1 MSENKL
7 DELETLESLDDEEE
21 VEEEE
26 ATEKSFA
33 YSVGEW
39 VGDHKVET
47 GLLAGALAFG
57 IKKGVDWLGSRKPK
71 QPKED
76 DDNLLKAI
84 AEGRFSIFHIEP
96 RKKEVIAIVEEED
109 EDDTESVEETE
120 EQETPKTEDPE
131 KEKTET
137 KKKGK

>member
-7 DELETLESLDDEEE
+7 DELETLDSLNDEEE
-21 VEEEE
+21 VEEDE

-84 AEGRFSIFHIEP
+84 AEGRFSIFHIEK
-96 RKKEVIAIVEEED
+96 RKKEVIATVEED
-109 EDDTESVEETE
+109 DDTESVEETE

>member
-21 VEEEE
+21 VEEDE
-26 ATEKSFA
+26 ATKKSIA

-57 IKKGVDWLGSRKPK
+57 IKKGVDWLGSRKSK
-71 QPKED
+71 EPKED

-84 AEGRFSIFHIEP
+84 AEGRFKIFSIEK
-96 RKKEVIAIVEEED
+96 RKKEVIANVD
-109 EDDTESVEETE
+109 ENDDTESEKETE
-120 EQETPKTEDPE
+120 EQETPKTEEPE
-131 KEKTET
+131 KEKTGT

>member
-7 DELETLESLDDEEE
+7 DELETLESLDDDEE
-21 VEEEE
+21 VEEDE

-57 IKKGVDWLGSRKPK
+57 IKKGVDWLGSRKSK
-71 QPKED
+71 EPKED

-84 AEGRFSIFHIEP
+84 AEGRFKLWHIEK
-96 RKKEVIAIVEEED
+96 RKKEVIATVEED
-109 EDDTESVEETE
+109 DDTESVEETE